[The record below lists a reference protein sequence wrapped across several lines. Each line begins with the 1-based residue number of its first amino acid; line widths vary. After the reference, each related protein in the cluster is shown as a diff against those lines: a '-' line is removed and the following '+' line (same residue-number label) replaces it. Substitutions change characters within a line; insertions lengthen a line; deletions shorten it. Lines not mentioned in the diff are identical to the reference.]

1 MDDLT
6 AFQRD
11 LLYMIAGIERPYGL
25 KVKRSL
31 EEYYTNEINHSR
43 LYQNMDRLV
52 DEGLLEKGSIDDRTN
67 LYQLTAEG
75 RRELEE
81 RREWE
86 REYLS
91 GEPASP

>member
-11 LLYMIAGIERPYGL
+11 LLYMIAGIDRPYGL
-25 KVKRSL
+25 KVKRDL
-31 EEYYTNEINHSR
+31 EEYYTDEINHSR

-52 DEGLLEKGSIDDRTN
+52 EEGLLEKGSIDDRTN
-67 LYQLTAEG
+67 LYRLTSEG
-75 RRELEE
+75 RDALVD

-86 REYLS
+86 REHLRGETLS
-91 GEPASP
+91 H